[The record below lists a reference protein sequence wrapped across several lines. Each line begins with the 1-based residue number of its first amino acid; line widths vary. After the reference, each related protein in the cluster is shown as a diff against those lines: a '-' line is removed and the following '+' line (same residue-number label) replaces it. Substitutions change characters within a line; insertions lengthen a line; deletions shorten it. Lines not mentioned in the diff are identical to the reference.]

1 MTEDS
6 QAKKPISI
14 GRWLI
19 PLLIVTGLLLV
30 AVFGLRVTRSFTKM
44 RHAGFHPRAVNVD
57 GIQDWMTV
65 PGLARLFNVP
75 EVYLY
80 QQIGAPPQ
88 GSQHSSLRALNS
100 RYFPGRPG
108 MVVNRVKEAIRQ
120 FQTRSF
126 PRPGSGQ

>member
-1 MTEDS
+1 MIEDS
-6 QAKKPISI
+6 QAKKSISI

-19 PLLIVTGLLLV
+19 PQLIVAGLLLV
-30 AVFGLRVTRSFTKM
+30 AVFGLRVTRSFTKI

-65 PGLARLFNVP
+65 PGLAHLFKVP

-80 QQIGAPPQ
+80 QQIGVPLQ
-88 GSQHSSLRALNS
+88 GSQHNSLSALNS
-100 RYFPGRPG
+100 RYFPGQPG

-126 PRPGSGQ
+126 PRPGGGQ

>member
-6 QAKKPISI
+6 QVKKPISI
-14 GRWLI
+14 ESWLI
-19 PLLIVTGLLLV
+19 PLLIVAGLLLV
-30 AVFGLRVTRSFTKM
+30 AVFGLRVSRSFTSI

-65 PGLARLFNVP
+65 PGLVRLFNVP

-80 QQIGAPPQ
+80 QQIGVPQQ

-100 RYFPGRPG
+100 RYFPGQPG
-108 MVVNRVKEAIRQ
+108 MVVNRAKEALRQ
-120 FQTRSF
+120 FQARSF
-126 PRPGSGQ
+126 PRPGGGQ

>member
-6 QAKKPISI
+6 QVKKPISI
-14 GRWLI
+14 GRWLV
-19 PLLIVTGLLLV
+19 PLLIVAGLLLV

-65 PGLARLFNVP
+65 PGLAHLFNVP

-80 QQIGAPPQ
+80 QQIGVPQQ
-88 GSQHSSLRALNS
+88 GSQRSSLLALNN
-100 RYFPGRPG
+100 RYYPGQPG

-120 FQTRSF
+120 FQTRSL
-126 PRPGSGQ
+126 PRPGGGQ